1 VYFPP
6 FLVYFINKN
15 LATLINMSTYEQR
28 KAINREL
35 FSNWAT
41 NITKPLSNA
50 RISIVKPFC
59 FVGQKVKIILK
70 SFNQTKK
77 SLNQVI
83 GIHPKPDIRTVS
95 FCWKIFYSL
104 CFQFWKQMS
113 GWVSRRRFVVTR
125 AKKNCCSLTLELLFN
140 FNYSADAFIADDYIS
155 YRNYYSFCCI
165 RQKHNILYA
174 QLVHN
179 SNFILQNC
187 IRYNYY
193 LHVLRKSQLNSVKI
207 K

>member
-1 VYFPP
+1 
-6 FLVYFINKN
+6 
-15 LATLINMSTYEQR
+15 MSTYEQR

-35 FSNWAT
+35 FSNRAT

-50 RISIVKPFC
+50 RISIVKPFCC

-140 FNYSADAFIADDYIS
+140 FNYSADAFIADAYIS
-155 YRNYYSFCCI
+155 FRYYYSFCCI

-174 QLVHN
+174 Q
-179 SNFILQNC
+179 FYIIAILC
-187 IRYNYY
+187 FKITIIYTYF
-193 LHVLRKSQLNSVKI
+193 VKVS
-207 K
+207 